1 MKHITGLACLFLM
14 GGMLMLTSG
23 CATNAFPGGPTVAG
37 VVYTEVTS
45 PAQYLS
51 VALDKDAQ
59 PLKKGEA
66 SNMAFLGLFA
76 FGDAGIN
83 AAMQNGG
90 IKKVRHVDHTVQHFL
105 YAIFARNK
113 TIVYGE

>member
-1 MKHITGLACLFLM
+1 MKNITGLACLLLM
-14 GGMLMLTSG
+14 VGMLMITSG

-37 VVYTEVTS
+37 IVYTEVTS

-51 VALDKDAQ
+51 VALDKEAQ
-59 PLKKGEA
+59 PLRKGEA

-76 FGDAGIN
+76 FGDAGVN

-90 IKKVRHVDHTVQHFL
+90 IKKVHHVDHTIQHFL